1 MKDNTKYVIFTI
13 GSIGIFLLTLGIFT
27 FIVMALDVVE
37 SVMEAHIPTLL
48 GFLTIVYYI
57 NFLESK
63 AGISSKLIWIRNI
76 ILSLILAGIY
86 FSFYK

>member
-1 MKDNTKYVIFTI
+1 
-13 GSIGIFLLTLGIFT
+13 
-27 FIVMALDVVE
+27 MALEVVE

-63 AGISSKLIWIRNI
+63 VGISSKLIWIRNI

-86 FSFYK
+86 FSLYK